1 MRMLMM
7 VFGRLLRSMF
17 LMKWNSYNADLNF
30 GFFNTWTMFPS
41 FYIKDSLQIRF
52 RIFLSRCLLRSYF
65 FCRLVLIRLL
75 RMLLGIW
82 SIHIFSCWFLL
93 RNFFLFR
100 FRLLRRF
107 FILCLFYLFLVF
119 LWDSNFKVILLWL
132 FDFFWLRTRF
142 FIRRN
147 EFSFWIS

>member
-17 LMKWNSYNADLNF
+17 LMKWYSYNAVLNF
-30 GFFNTWTMFPS
+30 RFFNTWTMFPS

-82 SIHIFSCWFLL
+82 SIHICSCWFLL

-100 FRLLRRF
+100 FRLLRRL